1 MSRLTITL
9 SDECHRALR
18 EAASR
23 QHKTIRAIIEESLR
37 FYGIKSTKTASDY
50 VAQAR
55 QSSKMNG
62 KEALKLAVRETRA
75 ARH

>member
-18 EAASR
+18 ETAAR

-37 FYGIKSTKTASDY
+37 FYGVKSTKTAADY

-55 QSSKMNG
+55 KSSKMHEE
-62 KEALKLAVRETRA
+62 EALELSVRETRA
-75 ARH
+75 VRH